1 MKVVLHFIIFMVLII
16 CVEKMIEKTNI
27 HVALVNKI
35 KKYKHYKK
43 FLFIVLIIIGFMI
56 EMAKQSLNARFGKH
70 NIPSIIL
77 GAIILGI
84 YLEFLP
90 YIFSKKEIS

>member
-1 MKVVLHFIIFMVLII
+1 MKVVLNFIIFMILII
-16 CVEKMIEKTNI
+16 YVEKIIEKTNI
-27 HVALVNKI
+27 HVALINRI

-43 FLFIVLIIIGFMI
+43 FLFIALMI
-56 EMAKQSLNARFGKH
+56 VWFTVEVGKQSLNVRFGKH

-77 GAIILGI
+77 RAIILGI

-90 YIFSKKEIS
+90 YIFSKKHI

>member
-1 MKVVLHFIIFMVLII
+1 M
-16 CVEKMIEKTNI
+16 
-27 HVALVNKI
+27 
-35 KKYKHYKK
+35 
-43 FLFIVLIIIGFMI
+43 IIIGFMI

-70 NIPSIIL
+70 NIPSIVL

-90 YIFSKKEIS
+90 YIFSKNIFKLRCYNTTIKLIQMFLGRMDNESSINKGVLKYE

>member
-1 MKVVLHFIIFMVLII
+1 
-16 CVEKMIEKTNI
+16 
-27 HVALVNKI
+27 
-35 KKYKHYKK
+35 
-43 FLFIVLIIIGFMI
+43 MI

-70 NIPSIIL
+70 NIPSIVL

-90 YIFSKKEIS
+90 YIFSKKYV

>member
-16 CVEKMIEKTNI
+16 CVEKMIEKINI

-43 FLFIVLIIIGFMI
+43 FLFIGLIII
-56 EMAKQSLNARFGKH
+56 
-70 NIPSIIL
+70 
-77 GAIILGI
+77 
-84 YLEFLP
+84 
-90 YIFSKKEIS
+90 